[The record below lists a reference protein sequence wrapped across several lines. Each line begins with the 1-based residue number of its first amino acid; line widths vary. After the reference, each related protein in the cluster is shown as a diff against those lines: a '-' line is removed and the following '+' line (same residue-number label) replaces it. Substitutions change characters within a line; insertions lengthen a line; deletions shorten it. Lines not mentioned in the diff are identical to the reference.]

1 MAKTCLACGLV
12 AFSLFQAVLAQ
23 SPVTTEVLGL
33 QAAYQ
38 AALVHDPSYKAAQ
51 AKWLAAQEQL
61 PIARARLLPQVAISS
76 SRLRVEQDRK
86 DGNAPE
92 QNQRYPS
99 SSDTLNLRQPL
110 FQARAWL
117 DTNQAAA
124 MVEAA
129 QAQWQAEQQALLVRL
144 VNAYFTLLLEEE
156 RTLVLKRQLESADSK
171 LRGAERAFS
180 AGTGIRTDVDE
191 LIAQRD
197 LLLAERLKASQARL
211 VAQAEL
217 ASIVGQE
224 PAQLGRLAGLNE
236 TGLSLKDFDPGGLDL
251 WLERARTVSPAMLQA
266 QAQVQALQA
275 SARAATADRLPTLDL
290 LLQASRSEGENA
302 FFVTSRTRSQTYGI
316 QLNVP
321 LFQGGGEFARQR
333 QAAAALAEGEANQ
346 TRARALVTNNVRRF
360 YFAVKEGVAR
370 VEALDKALSSALQ
383 VVVANQ
389 RSFQA
394 GLRST
399 LDIVAAEQRASELLL
414 ERESARLQTISAW
427 VQLRAEVGEDQE
439 TAVQQIAA
447 FLVNVVDK
455 K

>member
-1 MAKTCLACGLV
+1 MVKTLLGC
-12 AFSLFQAVLAQ
+12 
-23 SPVTTEVLGL
+23 VLGL
-33 QAAYQ
+33 MMSGSVLASDVLGLAAAYQ
-38 AALVHDPSYKAAQ
+38 AALMHDPVYKAAQ

-61 PIARARLLPQVAISS
+61 PIARARLRPQVAISS
-76 SRLRVEQDRK
+76 TRLRIDQDRQ
-86 DGNAPE
+86 DGNAAE

-99 SSDTLNLRQPL
+99 SSDTLSLRQPL

-117 DTNQAAA
+117 DADQAAA

-129 QAQWQAEQQALLVRL
+129 EAQWQAEQQAVLVRV
-144 VNAYFTLLLEEE
+144 VNAYFTLLIEYE
-156 RTLVLKRQLESADSK
+156 RALVLERQLESADSK

-180 AGTGIRTDVDE
+180 AGTGIRTDIDE

-197 LLLAERLKASQARL
+197 LLLSERLKASQARL

-217 ASIVGQE
+217 ASIVGRE
-224 PAQLGRLAGLNE
+224 PAQLGRLAGLNAS
-236 TGLSLKDFDPGGLDL
+236 GLSLKDFDPGALEV
-251 WLERARTVSPAMLQA
+251 WLERVQSVSPAMLQA
-266 QAQVQALQA
+266 RAQVQALRA
-275 SARAATADRLPTLDL
+275 SAKAAGADRLPTLDL

-302 FFVTSRTRSQTYGI
+302 FFVTSRTRSQAYGV

-321 LFQGGGEFARQR
+321 LFQGGAEFARQR
-333 QAAAALAEGEANQ
+333 QSAAALAEGEANQ
-346 TRARALVTNNVRRF
+346 TRARAMAMNNVRRL
-360 YFAVKEGVAR
+360 YFAVKEGVSR
-370 VEALDKALSSALQ
+370 VEALDKALASALQ

-399 LDIVAAEQRASELLL
+399 LDIIAAEQRASELVL

-427 VQLRAEVGEDQE
+427 VQLRAEVGEPQDA
-439 TAVQQIAA
+439 AVQQIAG
-447 FLVNVVDK
+447 LLQSVVDK